1 MNEKL
6 NIEKDYDE
14 EKIEIQ
20 KKNELMQSELKQKM
34 LEMLNSERKKSTR
47 EIESLN
53 LLIQSLNEKHETEI
67 KEAIDNE
74 KRKSNIEIDHFK

>member
-53 LLIQSLNEKHETEI
+53 LLIQSYE
-67 KEAIDNE
+67 
-74 KRKSNIEIDHFK
+74 